1 MDFLILFG
9 LFQMAHSQFDS
20 KLTNQR
26 AERAKADHRIK
37 EFCLKDSR
45 RIKFSRGFRHITSF
59 G

>member
-26 AERAKADHRIK
+26 VEHVKADQGSVRK
-37 EFCLKDSR
+37 TTEE
-45 RIKFSRGFRHITSF
+45 
-59 G
+59 